1 MNRAGELVNNL
12 RGDASYKSFK
22 PSPLPPQLNIDSD
35 MVKKLVEANRD
46 LVRLDTAA
54 KLITNAELFI
64 SMYVRKEALISSQI
78 EGTQCTLDDVLD
90 PELNSNANL
99 DVADVIN
106 YVKACSYAIE
116 RLKKLPLCNRLLR
129 EIHDQLLFGVRG
141 QEKYPG
147 EFRKSQN
154 WIGAA
159 NCSLKEARYIPP
171 NVNDM
176 KLAMDE
182 LEQYMNNGDDYDPLI
197 RISLIHYQFET
208 IHPFLD
214 GNGRVGRLM
223 ILLYLMEQGFIS
235 KPIIYISYFLKKN
248 QVEYYD
254 RISEVRRSG
263 NYEQWISFFLEAVS
277 AAAKDSLD
285 TVEKLDALH
294 VGNVEKLPKTSR
306 SNDNVRKLFDY
317 IEQYPIID
325 IKKTSEVLKISYN
338 TVSSAIKKLEML
350 GILKQTTNSSR
361 NRVFAYEDY
370 LNILRK
376 DT

>member
-12 RGDASYKSFK
+12 SGDAAYKSFK
-22 PSPLPPQLNIDSD
+22 PSALPPELNLDSD

-46 LVRLDTAA
+46 LVRLDTAS
-54 KLITNAELFI
+54 KLIPNAELFI

-90 PELNSNANL
+90 PELDSNANL
-99 DVADVIN
+99 DVADVVN

-116 RLKKLPLCNRLLR
+116 RLEKLPLCSRLLR
-129 EIHDQLLFGVRG
+129 EIHEQLLSGVRE
-141 QEKYPG
+141 QEKNPG

-171 NVNDM
+171 NVEDM
-176 KLAMDE
+176 NQAMDE
-182 LEQYMNNGDDYDPLI
+182 LERYMNEGDDYDPLI
-197 RISLIHYQFET
+197 RIALIHYQFET

-248 QVEYYD
+248 QIEYYD
-254 RISEVRRSG
+254 RISEVRRNG

-285 TVEKLDALH
+285 TVEKLNALH
-294 VGNVEKLPKTSR
+294 EQNVEKLPKTSR
-306 SNDNVRKLFDY
+306 LNDNVRKLFNY

-325 IKKTSEVLKISYN
+325 IKKTSEVLQISYN
-338 TVSSAIKKLEML
+338 TVSSAIKKLEQI
-350 GILKQTTNSSR
+350 GILKQTTNASR
-361 NRVFAYEDY
+361 NRVFSYEDY
-370 LNILRK
+370 LHILRK

>member
-1 MNRAGELVNNL
+1 MNRAGEFVNNL
-12 RGDASYKSFK
+12 SGDAAYKSFN
-22 PSPLPPQLNIDSD
+22 PSALPPNLNIDND
-35 MVKKLVEANRD
+35 MLKKLVEANRD
-46 LVRLDTAA
+46 LIRLDTAA
-54 KLITNAELFI
+54 KLIPGSELFI

-90 PELNSNANL
+90 PKLNTNANL
-99 DVADVIN
+99 DVADVVN

-116 RLKKLPLCNRLLR
+116 RLEKLPLCKRLFR
-129 EIHDQLLFGVRG
+129 EIHGQLLSGVRG
-141 QEKYPG
+141 QEKNPG
-147 EFRKSQN
+147 EFRRSQN

-159 NCSLKEARYIPP
+159 NCSLKEARFIPP
-171 NVNDM
+171 NVDDM
-176 KLAMDE
+176 NQAMDE
-182 LEQYMNNGDDYDPLI
+182 LELYMNESDDYDPLI

-214 GNGRVGRLM
+214 GNGRVGRLL
-223 ILLYLMEQGFIS
+223 ILLYLMQQGLLS

-248 QVEYYD
+248 QIEYYD

-285 TVEKLDALH
+285 TVEKLNALH
-294 VGNVEKLPKTSR
+294 EQNVKKLPKTSR

-317 IEQYPIID
+317 IEQFPIID
-325 IKKTSEVLKISYN
+325 IKKTSEAFGISYN
-338 TVSSAIKKLEML
+338 TVSSAIKKLEQI
-350 GILKQTTNSSR
+350 GILKQTTNASR
-361 NRVFAYEDY
+361 NRVFSYEDY
-370 LNILRK
+370 LHILRK

>member
-12 RGDASYKSFK
+12 SGDAAYKSFK
-22 PSPLPPQLNIDSD
+22 PSALPPKLNIDND
-35 MVKKLVEANRD
+35 MLKKLVEANRE
-46 LVRLDTAA
+46 LIRLDTAA
-54 KLITNAELFI
+54 KLIPGSELFI

-78 EGTQCTLDDVLD
+78 EGTKCTLDDVLD
-90 PELNSNANL
+90 PKLDTNANL
-99 DVADVIN
+99 DVADVVN

-116 RLKKLPLCNRLLR
+116 RLEKLPLCKRLFR
-129 EIHDQLLFGVRG
+129 EIHGQLLSGVRG
-141 QEKYPG
+141 QEKNPG
-147 EFRKSQN
+147 EFRRSQN

-159 NCSLKEARYIPP
+159 NCSLKEARFIPP
-171 NVNDM
+171 NVDDM
-176 KLAMDE
+176 NQAMDE
-182 LEQYMNNGDDYDPLI
+182 LELYMNESDDYDPLI

-214 GNGRVGRLM
+214 GNGRVGRLL
-223 ILLYLMEQGFIS
+223 ILLYLMQQGLIS

-248 QVEYYD
+248 QIEYYD

-285 TVEKLDALH
+285 TIEKLNALH
-294 VGNVEKLPKTSR
+294 EQNVKKLPKTSR

-317 IEQYPIID
+317 IEQFPIID
-325 IKKTSEVLKISYN
+325 IKKTSEAFGISYN
-338 TVSSAIKKLEML
+338 TVSSAIKKLEQI
-350 GILKQTTNSSR
+350 GILKQTTNASR
-361 NRVFAYEDY
+361 NRVFSYEDY
-370 LNILRK
+370 LHILRK

>member
-12 RGDASYKSFK
+12 SGNAAYKSFR
-22 PSPLPPQLNIDSD
+22 PTALPPELNIDSD

-54 KLITNAELFI
+54 KLIPDAELFI

-99 DVADVIN
+99 DVADVVN

-116 RLKKLPLCNRLLR
+116 RLEKLPLCNRLIK
-129 EIHDQLLFGVRG
+129 EIHEQLLSGVRG
-141 QEKYPG
+141 QEKNPG

-154 WIGAA
+154 WIGAP
-159 NCSLKEARYIPP
+159 NCTLNEARYIPP
-171 NVNDM
+171 NVEDM
-176 KLAMDE
+176 NQAMNE
-182 LEQYMNNGDDYDPLI
+182 LEHYMNEGDDYDPLI
-197 RISLIHYQFET
+197 RIALIHYQFET

-248 QVEYYD
+248 QIEYYD

-285 TVEKLDALH
+285 TVEKLNALH
-294 VGNVEKLPKTSR
+294 EQNIGRLPR
-306 SNDNVRKLFDY
+306 STRANDNVRKLFDY

-325 IKKTSEVLKISYN
+325 IKKTAEVLGISYN
-338 TVSSAIKKLEML
+338 TASSAIKKLEQV
-350 GILKQTTNSSR
+350 GILRQTTNASR
-361 NRVFAYEDY
+361 NRVFSYEDY
-370 LNILRK
+370 LHILRK

>member
-12 RGDASYKSFK
+12 SGDGAYKSFN
-22 PSPLPPQLNIDSD
+22 PSALPPKLNIDND
-35 MVKKLVEANRD
+35 MLKKLVEANRD
-46 LVRLDTAA
+46 LIRLDTAA
-54 KLITNAELFI
+54 KLIPGSELFI

-90 PELNSNANL
+90 PKLDTNANL
-99 DVADVIN
+99 DVADVVN

-116 RLKKLPLCNRLLR
+116 RLEKLPLCKRLFR
-129 EIHDQLLFGVRG
+129 EIHGQLLSGVRG
-141 QEKYPG
+141 QEKNPG
-147 EFRKSQN
+147 EFRRSQN

-159 NCSLKEARYIPP
+159 NCSLKEARFIPP
-171 NVNDM
+171 NVDDM
-176 KLAMDE
+176 NQAMDE
-182 LEQYMNNGDDYDPLI
+182 LELYMNESDDYDPLI

-214 GNGRVGRLM
+214 GNGRVGRLL
-223 ILLYLMEQGFIS
+223 ILLYLMQQGLIS

-248 QVEYYD
+248 QIEYYD

-285 TVEKLDALH
+285 TVEKLNALH
-294 VGNVEKLPKTSR
+294 EQNVKKLPKTSR

-317 IEQYPIID
+317 IEQFPIID
-325 IKKTSEVLKISYN
+325 IKKTSEAFGISYN
-338 TVSSAIKKLEML
+338 TVSSAIKKLEQI
-350 GILKQTTNSSR
+350 GILKQTTNASR
-361 NRVFAYEDY
+361 NRVFSYEDY
-370 LNILRK
+370 LHILRK